1 MDLPV
6 MPPVRPML
14 AKAVHEVPTG
24 PGFVYEPKWD
34 GFRCVAFRDGDE
46 VELGSRN
53 DKPFTRYFPDVVAA
67 MREAL
72 PERCVLDGE
81 MVVVWDGA
89 LDFGRLGGRIHPA
102 ASRVRRLA
110 GEWPA
115 TFVAFDVLALG
126 DEDLRTTPFAERR
139 RVLEGVLG
147 GARQHPQVRLT
158 PATTDPARAEDW
170 FRRFAGAGFDG
181 VIAKPAGE
189 PYVEGRRTQLKVK
202 HVETADCVVAGY
214 RLHKDGEGVG
224 SLLMALVGEDG
235 GFVHVGAVAAFA
247 KARRT
252 ELLGEVAPWEPGA
265 EDGPPW
271 ATAGRGGA
279 GGEAGGA
286 VAGGEGA
293 AAGPTRWD
301 ELRALGWRPLR
312 PERVAEVRYDPVVER
327 WFRSP
332 ARFVRWRDDK
342 APGDCGVDQLD
353 VAPPAELA
361 EVFAGPA
368 DGGRV
373 TAATRP
379 R

>member
-14 AKAVHEVPTG
+14 AKAVHEVPAG

-72 PERCVLDGE
+72 PGRCVLDGE

-126 DEDLRTTPFAERR
+126 DDDLRATPFAERR
-139 RVLEGVLG
+139 RILEGLLG
-147 GARQHPQVRLT
+147 GERRHPQVRLT

-181 VIAKPAGE
+181 VIAKPAAD

-224 SLLMALVGEDG
+224 SLLLALVGEDG
-235 GFVHVGAVAAFA
+235 GLVHVGAVAAFA
-247 KARRT
+247 KARRA
-252 ELLGEVAPWEPGA
+252 ELLAEVAPWEAGA

-271 ATAGRGGA
+271 APADA
-279 GGEAGGA
+279 S
-286 VAGGEGA
+286 
-293 AAGPTRWD
+293 AGPTRWD
-301 ELRALGWRPLR
+301 ELRGLGWRPLR
-312 PERVAEVRYDPVVER
+312 PGRVVEVRYDPVVER

-342 APGDCGVDQLD
+342 APADCAVDQLD

-361 EVFAGPA
+361 ELFAGAA
-368 DGGRV
+368 DGRGL
-373 TAATRP
+373 TAGSPP